1 MSSSVWPALLLVPMP
16 IPFFPLGSRS
26 ALLIVTLSALFAT
39 AHVVLRHRQ
48 AQSRFVVR
56 SSMRSRLALIGGLVL
71 IAIFLVTLVATV
83 LDRAEGSS
91 GFPAYS
97 SLNNGEEGLKAY
109 YDALGRLGFETRR
122 NFLPLHKIAGV
133 QADIIYAGPT
143 LQSFEYASNADLE
156 LFEQLANKG
165 GRPILL
171 LSSEGLISRVTP
183 KKPAS
188 VPKYDGKGLKPPDP
202 TLKRRWGIQVAYREL
217 PREGN
222 RFGPLLNRLDVVPAT
237 WHFSSWTN
245 DWIPSHMRDYSP
257 LFLERRF
264 GKGSVLLVANARLF
278 TNRELLLKPDE
289 QLLAALPGPHRQHHF
304 RREPSWDRKYGLGS
318 WTCRGSSPAV
328 AVAWIPDTR
337 HDLRLAKFVQ
347 LCAAAPTARRWC
359 GAGPGCGIRTYQPAS
374 AEYSGTLNFVG
385 RSRRMESQP
394 FRSEPQ

>member
-1 MSSSVWPALLLVPMP
+1 
-16 IPFFPLGSRS
+16 
-26 ALLIVTLSALFAT
+26 
-39 AHVVLRHRQ
+39 
-48 AQSRFVVR
+48 
-56 SSMRSRLALIGGLVL
+56 MRSRLALIGGLVL

-83 LDRAEGSS
+83 LDRAEGAS

-109 YDALGRLGFETRR
+109 YDALARLGFETRR

-143 LQSFEYASNADLE
+143 LQSFEYASSADLE
-156 LFEQLANKG
+156 LFEQLAEKG

-171 LSSEGLISRVTP
+171 LSSEGLIGRATA

-188 VPKYDGKGLKPPDP
+188 APMHGEKSLKPPDP

-264 GKGSVLLVANARLF
+264 GKGSVLLIANVGLF

-289 QLLAALPGPHRQHHF
+289 QLLAAVPGARRGIIFDESHLGLEDTGSVAGLAAAHHLQWLLLGFLALATVYVWRSSFNFVPPPGQPADGAVPGQDAGFALTSLLAQSIPERSILPVVAEEWNRSRF
-304 RREPSWDRKYGLGS
+304 VRN
-318 WTCRGSSPAV
+318 RGSRDLDQEQLSRLHNMPAGETV
-328 AVAWIPDTR
+328 GVYNRMT
-337 HDLRLAKFVQ
+337 Q
-347 LCAAAPTARRWC
+347 
-359 GAGPGCGIRTYQPAS
+359 QQAS
-374 AEYSGTLNFVG
+374 KLKA
-385 RSRRMESQP
+385 
-394 FRSEPQ
+394 